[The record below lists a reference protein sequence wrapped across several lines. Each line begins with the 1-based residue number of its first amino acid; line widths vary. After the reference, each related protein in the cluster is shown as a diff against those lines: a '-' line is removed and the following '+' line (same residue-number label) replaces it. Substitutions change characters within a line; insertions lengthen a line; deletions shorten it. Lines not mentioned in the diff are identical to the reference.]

1 MENHRHEEF
10 MRLAL
15 QEAGLAFKEGEV
27 PVGAVV
33 VVEGQ
38 IVGKGHNQREALQ
51 DPTAHAEVLALRE
64 ACRKLNSWRLPHA
77 TVYVTLEPC
86 SMCVGALILAR
97 VQHLVYGVSDPKAG
111 AVGSLYNLAQDPR
124 LNHRIEVTSGIL
136 EAACSEI
143 LKTFFKTLR
152 PVRSWRG

>member
-1 MENHRHEEF
+1 MEDYQHEEF

-15 QEAGLAFKEGEV
+15 QEAELAFKEGEV

-51 DPTAHAEVLALRE
+51 DPTAHAEILALRE
-64 ACRKLNSWRLPHA
+64 ACRKLNSWRLPQA

-86 SMCVGALILAR
+86 SMCGGALVLAR
-97 VQHLVYGVSDPKAG
+97 IQHLVYGVSDPKAG

-124 LNHRIEVTSGIL
+124 LNHRIKVTSGVMQ
-136 EAACSEI
+136 AACGEI
-143 LKTFFKTLR
+143 LKAFFKTLR
-152 PVRSWRG
+152 LERA